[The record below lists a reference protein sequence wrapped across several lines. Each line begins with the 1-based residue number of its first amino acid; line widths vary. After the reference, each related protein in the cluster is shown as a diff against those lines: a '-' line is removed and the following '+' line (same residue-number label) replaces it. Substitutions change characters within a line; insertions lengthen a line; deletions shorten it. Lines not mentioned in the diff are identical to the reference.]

1 MHAING
7 RGRGRATELGS
18 RGTRACGVRLLGPTA
33 ARVGWGCGDGGMPM
47 GRGASHVEGGC
58 DKTGT
63 SQPHQAGPVIA
74 TVPGINPV
82 RHGTGTG
89 GLHVPYCTCAPAS
102 LNTPTQYNPSYCCLF
117 YGILSGT
124 PAY

>member
-63 SQPHQAGPVIA
+63 SQPHQAGP
-74 TVPGINPV
+74 PSSP
-82 RHGTGTG
+82 
-89 GLHVPYCTCAPAS
+89 PSPA
-102 LNTPTQYNPSYCCLF
+102 LTP
-117 YGILSGT
+117 SGMGRSR
-124 PAY
+124 PAYMSPAARVPRLL